1 VQRVFP
7 GEYLDVPMRVVID
20 EARSGNRRAD
30 GSETAFPSRV
40 SQMSTANRSSKKRNA
55 VFDTVRVL
63 EKAHIGFDI
72 VGARSDALTI
82 RASIV
87 GKRIEID
94 VFEDNHIEISRFRG
108 NESIEG
114 GSELLIEIVTA
125 ELRENYPERL
135 SEIAAK

>member
-1 VQRVFP
+1 
-7 GEYLDVPMRVVID
+7 
-20 EARSGNRRAD
+20 
-30 GSETAFPSRV
+30 
-40 SQMSTANRSSKKRNA
+40 MSTANRSSKKRNA